1 MKYVVPAWEPPSLP
15 VIGGEG
21 RFPVRRIYCVG
32 RNYAEHAREMGGDPS
47 REPPFFFMKAADAI
61 VQNGARVPYPPKT
74 SNLQF
79 EVELVV
85 ALSQGGVNIAAE
97 KALDHVYGYAVGIDL
112 TRRDLQQEA
121 RKAGRPWDMG
131 KSFDHAAPCSA
142 IAPAAKIGHPAKGA
156 IWLKAN
162 GETRQSAD
170 LSAMIWSVPEM
181 IAYLSGLIELKSG
194 DLLYSGTPAGVGAI
208 VKGDKLEGHVDGV
221 GDLAVTIA

>member
-1 MKYVVPAWEPPSLP
+1 MKFVLPAWEPPSLP
-15 VIGGEG
+15 VKGVDG

-47 REPPFFFMKAADAI
+47 REPPFFFMKAADSI

-74 SNLQF
+74 ADLHF
-79 EVELVV
+79 EIELVA
-85 ALSQGGVNIAAE
+85 ALGNGGANIAIE

-131 KSFDHAAPCSA
+131 KSFDHAAPCGA
-142 IAPAAKIGHPAKGA
+142 VAPAAKIGHPDKGA
-156 IWLKAN
+156 IWLKVN
-162 GETRQSAD
+162 GEIRQSAD
-170 LSAMIWSVPEM
+170 LSAMVWRMPEM
-181 IAYLSGLIELKSG
+181 IAYLSGLVELKAG

-208 VKGDKLEGHVDGV
+208 NRGDRLEGHVDGV
-221 GDLAVTIA
+221 GDLAIEVV